1 MRFEIIERQGMS
13 IARVKSHHV
22 LIRDVD
28 TALDL
33 MADAYYQAKTRRLIL
48 DADAFDPRFF
58 DLSTRLAGDILQKF
72 VTYSVKLAI
81 VGSFSQVT
89 SKSLRDF
96 IRESNQGTDIFFC
109 NSDDEAVQRL
119 AM

>member
-58 DLSTRLAGDILQKF
+58 DLSTRLAGDIQQKF